1 MVCYV
6 HLYIGQKWLQHR
18 PEGKEFEVRRVSL
31 HEVILDVYNT
41 VQVGLGMTGKFHT
54 LYGQI

>member
-1 MVCYV
+1 MVFYAY
-6 HLYIGQKWLQHR
+6 LYIGQKWLQHR

-31 HEVILDVYNT
+31 HVVILDVYNT
-41 VQVGLGMTGKFHT
+41 VQVGLGMTGKLHM